1 MKNSQRMNKSM
12 TKTHHANDFFAM
24 PFIWLFCVTLF
35 FVAVFPE
42 KQKIGLP
49 VELPKTNAAALIAD
63 EGAPAVITM
72 LADGSS
78 SFENRTWQKDN
89 IPDELG
95 LKLKDRRVFLRADEN
110 VRFGSVVKLLAWLE
124 RQNVSVSIV
133 AQEK

>member
-1 MKNSQRMNKSM
+1 M

-24 PFIWLFCVTLF
+24 PLIWLFCVTLF

-63 EGAPAVITM
+63 EGVPAVITM
-72 LADGSS
+72 LADGSF
-78 SFENRTWQKDN
+78 SFENRNWQKDK

-95 LKLKDRRVFLRADEN
+95 LILKDRRVFLRADEN
-110 VRFGSVVKLLAWLE
+110 ARFGRVVKLLAWLE
-124 RQNVSVSIV
+124 SQNISVSIV
-133 AQEK
+133 VQEK

>member
-1 MKNSQRMNKSM
+1 M

-35 FVAVFPE
+35 FIAVFPE
-42 KQKIGLP
+42 KQKIGVP

>member
-1 MKNSQRMNKSM
+1 M
-12 TKTHHANDFFAM
+12 TKTHHANDFFVM
-24 PFIWLFCVTLF
+24 PLIWLFCVTLF

-49 VELPKTNAAALIAD
+49 IEPPKTNATELITD
-63 EGAPAVITM
+63 EGVPAVITM
-72 LADGSS
+72 LANGSF

-95 LKLKDRRVFLRADEN
+95 LILKDRRVFLRADEN

-124 RQNVSVSIV
+124 RQNISVSIV
-133 AQEK
+133 TQEK